1 MMKNK
6 KYIPAIIAAI
16 LIAVLGVVIGITMN
30 KKNATKKEEV
40 VKLEIDETQPYMIV
54 FYTKNC
60 PFCHK
65 ALEFISK
72 NIEPK
77 YKELKVYKYDLDNNK
92 EMKYFSYFFKKFD
105 LQTVGV
111 PLVIVGEKKYEMGFG
126 SETGDKYIKLVTE
139 EIEKKISSKK

>member
-6 KYIPAIIAAI
+6 KYILGVIAI
-16 LIAVLGVVIGITMN
+16 LIAVIGIVFAVN
-30 KKNATKKEEV
+30 KKAVKSVNKKEEV
-40 VKLEIDETQPYMIV
+40 VKLEIDETKPYMVV

-77 YKELKVYKYDLDNNK
+77 YKDLSVYKYDVDNNK

-111 PLVIVGEKKYEMGFG
+111 PLVIIGDKNYEIGFG
-126 SETGDKYIKLVTE
+126 SETGAKYIKFVDE
-139 EIEKKISSKK
+139 EIKKKVPSQK